1 MELRQLRYLV
11 ALDDE
16 RHFTRA
22 AARLHIAQPALS
34 QQVKRLE
41 DEVGVALVDRTTRH
55 VALTPAGEL
64 LVAGARRAL
73 AELDAATDE
82 LADLAGLRSGRVV
95 IGAMRSTGQFD
106 LSALLAAFHAR
117 HPGIELIVREEPSE
131 VMLQR
136 LHADALDV
144 AFLAVNTLDV
154 GRDIQLHPL
163 WTEPL
168 VALLAPGHPLAGRR
182 RIDMAELRNER
193 FVVWGEGG
201 SMRRIVV
208 QGAREAG
215 FEPTLAFESTES
227 LRIRAMV
234 SRGLGVALAPASETE
249 QEGLP
254 VAVVQVRRPS
264 LARDVTLAWRAQRR
278 HSPAA
283 RAFLEL
289 AVTADASGRPP
300 AATVRS
306 VRRPRV
312 APGRS
317 ADELTGE
324 PVSGRP
330 S

>member
-11 ALDDE
+11 ALADE

-41 DEVGVALVDRTTRH
+41 DEVGVALVDR
-55 VALTPAGEL
+55 
-64 LVAGARRAL
+64 
-73 AELDAATDE
+73 
-82 LADLAGLRSGRVV
+82 GR
-95 IGAMRSTGQFD
+95 FD
-106 LSALLAAFHAR
+106 LSRLLAAFHTR
-117 HPGIELIVREEPSE
+117 HPGIELVVREEPSE

-144 AFLAVNTLDV
+144 AFLSVNTLDA
-154 GRDIQLHPL
+154 GPDIQLHPL
-163 WTEPL
+163 LTEPL

-215 FEPTLAFESTES
+215 FEPALAFESTES
-227 LRIRAMV
+227 PRIRSMV
-234 SRGLGVALAPASETE
+234 SRGLGVALTPASEAE
-249 QEGLP
+249 HEGAP
-254 VAVVQVRRPS
+254 VAVVSVRRPS
-264 LARDVTLAWRAQRR
+264 LARDVTLAWRAKRR

-283 RAFLEL
+283 RVFLEL
-289 AVTADASGRPP
+289 AATADATGRPR
-300 AATVRS
+300 A
-306 VRRPRV
+306 
-312 APGRS
+312 
-317 ADELTGE
+317 
-324 PVSGRP
+324 
-330 S
+330 

>member
-1 MELRQLRYLV
+1 MELRQLRYLL
-11 ALDDE
+11 ALADE
-16 RHFTRA
+16 QHFTRA

-64 LVAGARRAL
+64 LVARARRAL
-73 AELDAATDE
+73 AEVDAAAAE
-82 LADLAGLRSGRVV
+82 LSDLAGVRTGRVE
-95 IGAMRSTGQFD
+95 IGAMRSTGRFD

-136 LHADALDV
+136 LHADTLDV
-144 AFLAVNTLDV
+144 AFLAVNTLDA
-154 GRDIQLHPL
+154 GPDIQLHPL

-182 RIDMAELRNER
+182 RLDMAELRNER

-215 FEPTLAFESTES
+215 FEPALAFESTES
-227 LRIRAMV
+227 PRIRAMV
-234 SRGLGVALAPASETE
+234 SRGLGVALAPASEAE
-249 QEGLP
+249 HEGPP
-254 VAVVQVRRPS
+254 VAVVPVRRPS
-264 LARDVTLAWRAQRR
+264 LARDVTLAWRANRR

-289 AVTADASGRPP
+289 AVTADATGMPRAGAQENAGR
-300 AATVRS
+300 
-306 VRRPRV
+306 
-312 APGRS
+312 
-317 ADELTGE
+317 
-324 PVSGRP
+324 
-330 S
+330 